1 MAVTVPPL
9 VLGLSRFSLTTA
21 DAESLAAFYEG
32 VFGCRRLST
41 ERLSG
46 PGFETLMG
54 VSGGAL
60 GTTLSLGGQIV
71 ELLQF
76 DRRGRPYPH
85 EGAAFDLVF
94 QHFAIVVSDMAEAY
108 RRLSAIEGWTAISR
122 GGPQILPASSGG
134 VAAFKFRDPEGH
146 PLELLAFPRDA
157 VPQSW
162 LTNANG
168 ALFRGIDHSAI
179 SVSDTARSIAFYEGL
194 GLSVSTRSLN
204 RGREQEALDDI
215 ANVQVEVTA
224 LTARQPDPH
233 LELLCYSEV
242 SPNGSA
248 ICGNADIAATRLVF
262 AAADAAA
269 SKELVDPDGHHLLIE
284 GCACQRR

>member
-1 MAVTVPPL
+1 MAVSAPPL
-9 VLGLSRFSLTTA
+9 IRRLSRFSLTTA
-21 DAESLAAFYEG
+21 DAARLSAFYEST
-32 VFGCRRLST
+32 FGCRRLST

-46 PGFETLMG
+46 PEFETLMG

-60 GTTLSLGGQIV
+60 RMTLSLGKQIV

-76 DRRGRPYPH
+76 DQHGLPYPQKR
-85 EGAAFDLVF
+85 AASDFIF

-108 RRLSAIEGWTAISR
+108 RRLSSVEGWMSISLR
-122 GGPQILPASSGG
+122 GPQLLPASSGR
-134 VAAFKFRDPEGH
+134 VVAFKFRDPEGH
-146 PLELLAFPRDA
+146 PLEILAFPRDA
-157 VPQSW
+157 TPKAWQ
-162 LTNANG
+162 TNVDTAV
-168 ALFRGIDHSAI
+168 FQGIDHSAI
-179 SVSDTARSIAFYEGL
+179 SVRDTARSFSFYESL
-194 GLSVSTRSLN
+194 GFAVSARSLN
-204 RGREQEALDDI
+204 RGIEQEALDDI